1 LSKNFFRFEYSDK
14 FNPFSF
20 IDFKTKS
27 RICHQ
32 SIYDKKRS
40 KFMTKLFK
48 SKIIFGF
55 TLFLVFSLAI
65 PAIAEIEA
73 PKKQLKK
80 GIPIEDITCKK
91 GLDLIIRNNGSPAC
105 VKPTTAERF
114 QSLGWAS
121 IPIKFTDLEKEIEQP
136 FVSKESTVQ
145 FRDAQNEIKTIPA
158 SGGTFVNFYITD
170 DDLNIAHTGVEIIST
185 EGLLEFTINGIP
197 VDGPEKM
204 IETGPD
210 TGVFYAKLILPE
222 TINGRPINQDDIV
235 EVRYLDESDVSGEK
249 RILVKSIPLRN
260 TFAQIQTS
268 VDKTRIGHEFTL
280 RLYEPDA
287 NRDSRDVDRIPLNR
301 LEYRGEGGIRVALSN
316 PSFDANSS
324 YLLETG
330 ENTDIFEVKIKI
342 PRQIDGDVVHIGDWY
357 EIRYV
362 DTTTPSGTSE
372 KIILKGKIGLR

>member
-1 LSKNFFRFEYSDK
+1 MNISFKN
-14 FNPFSF
+14 
-20 IDFKTKS
+20 
-27 RICHQ
+27 
-32 SIYDKKRS
+32 
-40 KFMTKLFK
+40 
-48 SKIIFGF
+48 KIIFGF

-65 PAIAEIEA
+65 PVNAEVEA

-80 GIPIEDITCKK
+80 GIPIEDITCKT
-91 GLDLIIRNNGSPAC
+91 GLNLIIRNNGAPAC

-114 QSLGWAS
+114 QSLGLAV
-121 IPIKFTDLEKEIEQP
+121 IPVKFTDLQKEIEQP
-136 FVSKESTVQ
+136 PTSKESSVQ
-145 FRDAQNEIKTIPA
+145 FRDAQNQIKTIPA

-170 DDLNIAHTGVEIIST
+170 DDLNIAHSGVEKIST

-197 VDGPEKM
+197 IEGPETM

-210 TGVFYAKLILPE
+210 TGIFYVKLQLPE

-235 EVRYLDESDVSGEK
+235 EIRYFDESDVSGEQQ
-249 RILVKSIPLRN
+249 ILVKSTPLKK

-268 VDKTRIGHEFTL
+268 GGGTRIGHEFTV

-287 NRDSRDVDRIPLNR
+287 NRDSKDVDRIPLSR
-301 LEYRGEGGIRVALSN
+301 LEYRGEGGIRITLAS

-324 YLLETG
+324 NLIETG

-342 PRQIDGDVVHIGDWY
+342 PRQLDGKVVHIGDWY
-357 EIRYV
+357 EIRYI

-372 KIILKGKIGLR
+372 KIILKGKIGLN

>member
-1 LSKNFFRFEYSDK
+1 MSISFKN
-14 FNPFSF
+14 
-20 IDFKTKS
+20 
-27 RICHQ
+27 
-32 SIYDKKRS
+32 
-40 KFMTKLFK
+40 
-48 SKIIFGF
+48 KIIFGF
-55 TLFLVFSLAI
+55 TLILVFSLTI
-65 PAIAEIEA
+65 PVNAEVEA

-80 GIPIEDITCKK
+80 GILAEDITCKE
-91 GLDLIIRNNGSPAC
+91 GLNLIIRNNGAPAC

-114 QSLGWAS
+114 QSLGLAV
-121 IPIKFTDLEKEIEQP
+121 IPIKFTDLQKEVEQLHT
-136 FVSKESTVQ
+136 SKESSVQ
-145 FRDAQNEIKTIPA
+145 FRDAQNQIETIPA
-158 SGGTFVNFYITD
+158 TSRTVVNFYITD
-170 DDLNIAHTGVEIIST
+170 DDLNIAHAGVEIIPA

-197 VDGPEKM
+197 VDGPERM

-210 TGVFYAKLILPE
+210 TGVFFAKLQLPE

-235 EVRYLDESDVSGEK
+235 EVRYLDESDASGEQ

-268 VDKTRIGHEFTL
+268 ADKTRIGHEFTL

-287 NRDSRDVDRIPLNR
+287 NRDSKDVDRIPLNR
-301 LEYRGEGGIRVALSN
+301 LEYRGEGGIRITLTS

-342 PRQIDGDVVHIGDWY
+342 PRQLDGEVVHIGDWY
-357 EIRYV
+357 EIRYI

-372 KIILKGKIGLR
+372 KIILKGKIGLN

>member
-1 LSKNFFRFEYSDK
+1 M
-14 FNPFSF
+14 
-20 IDFKTKS
+20 TS
-27 RICHQ
+27 RIYHQ
-32 SIYDKKRS
+32 SIYDKKES
-40 KFMTKLFK
+40 KCMSISFK
-48 SKIIFGF
+48 NKIIFGF
-55 TLFLVFSLAI
+55 TLLLVFSLAV
-65 PAIAEIEA
+65 PVNAEVEA

-80 GIPIEDITCKK
+80 GIPIEDITCKI
-91 GLDLIIRNNGSPAC
+91 GLDLIIRNNGAPAC

-114 QSLGWAS
+114 QSLGLAS
-121 IPIKFTDLEKEIEQP
+121 IPIKFTNLPKDVEQP
-136 FVSKESTVQ
+136 PTSKDPSVQ
-145 FRDAQNEIKTIPA
+145 FRDAQNVIETIPA

-197 VDGPEKM
+197 VDGPERM

-210 TGVFYAKLILPE
+210 TGVFYAKLQLPE
-222 TINGRPINQDDIV
+222 TINGKPINQDDIV
-235 EVRYLDESDVSGEK
+235 EVRYLDESDAAGEK
-249 RILVKSIPLRN
+249 QILVKSIPLKS

-268 VDKTRIGHEFTL
+268 TDRTRIGHEFTL

-301 LEYRGEGGIRVALSN
+301 LEYRGESGIRITLAS

-342 PRQIDGDVVHIGDWY
+342 PRQLDGRVVHIGDWY
-357 EIRYV
+357 EIRYI
-362 DTTTPSGTSE
+362 DTSTPSGTDE
-372 KIILKGKIGLR
+372 KIILKGKIG